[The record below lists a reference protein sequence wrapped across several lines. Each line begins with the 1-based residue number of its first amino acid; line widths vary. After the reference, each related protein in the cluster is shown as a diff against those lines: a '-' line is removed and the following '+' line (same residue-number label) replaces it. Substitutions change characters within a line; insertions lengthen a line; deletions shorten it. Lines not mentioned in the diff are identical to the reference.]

1 MISDHAWL
9 ETFCLHKKSPAKCS
23 QFVLQC
29 SCTSVQ
35 ALLRRRQDERLQ
47 VELARLATERS
58 ELVSITLF
66 LTLSL
71 SRLDADLL
79 VVLLQGRE
87 VLTGLG
93 KFALFH
99 SFADVPVHKC
109 TLRVHQVELVI
120 DAGEDLSDSCGV
132 ADHAT

>member
-9 ETFCLHKKSPAKCS
+9 ETFCLHKKSPAKRS
-23 QFVLQC
+23 QFVLRC

-58 ELVSITLF
+58 ELVFITLF

-87 VLTGLG
+87 VLTGL
-93 KFALFH
+93 AELTLLH
-99 SFADVPVHKC
+99 PLTDVPMNERA
-109 TLRVHQVELVI
+109 L
-120 DAGEDLSDSCGV
+120 
-132 ADHAT
+132 